1 MISYSNTE
9 LISVKYIDLLK
20 GKHDFPGN
28 YICRKDDALMIKYY
42 IYLWLRGPFWAEKL

>member
-20 GKHDFPGN
+20 GKHEFLEN
-28 YICRKDDALMIKYY
+28 YVCRKNNALMIKYC
-42 IYLWLRGPFWAEKL
+42 I